1 MDDVEA
7 PPHAFGLPR
16 ARSAAQQGDGN
27 GKKIRSEDKAGGQ
40 KRRANSGSRCCT
52 IGAAGRHTTP
62 EVGLCVK
69 ACFAE
74 VGVFIQKVQEKPLK
88 VPNNS
93 KKGKRTSENGPI
105 RSIF

>member
-1 MDDVEA
+1 MNGVEA
-7 PPHAFGLPR
+7 PPRMNVLPR
-16 ARSAAQQGDGN
+16 DVKCSATRAGN
-27 GKKIRSEDKAGGQ
+27 GKKIRSAIRKRGQ
-40 KRRANSGSRCCT
+40 IPGVE
-52 IGAAGRHTTP
+52 AAPWPRSDTSP
-62 EVGLCVK
+62 QQVGLCVK
-69 ACFAE
+69 AYFAE